1 METPLKYLKSLA
13 AISLVSAMLVTGCG
27 APKPPVAANAPVGD
41 VTLPT
46 EPLTINVVDVAGNL
60 QLSQK
65 IFDNYQKEHPN
76 LVKEFTFQKANAPD
90 LVGKLQAQQ
99 KAGRLD
105 IDLVLTGSD
114 GMASGLKQDVWYDLL
129 GQQKDKLPD
138 VSTLYDANVS
148 KFQALAQGK
157 GLTFVFYPGGPLLEY
172 NPAKVPDPPKTP
184 QALLEWA
191 KAHPNKFFYSR
202 PANSGIGRAFLMG
215 LPYMLGDK
223 DPKDPVNGWDKTW
236 AYLKELNQYIDY
248 YPSGTAQ
255 TMTELAQGNRWMI
268 PTTTGWDINPR
279 AIGQVPAEMSVGA
292 FDNFTWVGDGHFMA
306 VPKGIDGQRL
316 AVVMDFM
323 KYALQPKQQAYTYD
337 SGYLYPGPAV
347 KDVPLSMAP
356 QESQDLI
363 KKFGRPIYDALI
375 KSRPLEVPLEADA
388 MVSAFDLWDRN
399 IGGAKVQK

>member
-1 METPLKYLKSLA
+1 MKYLKTLA
-13 AISLVSAMLVTGCG
+13 AISLAGAMLVTGCG
-27 APKPPVAANAPVGD
+27 APKPPAAAEAPAGAVA
-41 VTLPT
+41 LPT

-76 LVKEFTFQKANAPD
+76 LVKEFTFQKVNAPE

-129 GQQKDKLPD
+129 GQQKANLPD
-138 VSTLYDANVS
+138 TATLYDANVS
-148 KFQALAQGK
+148 KFQKLAQGK
-157 GLTFVFYPGGPLLEY
+157 GLSFVFYPGGPLLEFD
-172 NPAKVPDPPKTP
+172 PAKVPNPPKTP
-184 QALLEWA
+184 QELLDWA
-191 KAHPNKFFYSR
+191 KANPNKFFYAR

-223 DPKDPVNGWDKTW
+223 DPKDPVNGWEKTW
-236 AYLKELNQYIDY
+236 AYLAELNHYIDY
-248 YPSGTAQ
+248 YPTGTAQ
-255 TMTELAQGNRWMI
+255 TMSELAQGNRWMV

-279 AIGQVPAEMSVGA
+279 AIGQVPAEMQVSA
-292 FDNFTWVGDGHFMA
+292 FKNFTWVGDGHFMT
-306 VPKGIDGQRL
+306 VPKGIEGQRL
-316 AVVMDFM
+316 AVVLDFM
-323 KYALQPKQQAYTYD
+323 KYALKPEQQALTYD

-363 KKFGRPIYDALI
+363 KKFGRPIYDELI
-375 KSRPLEVPLEADA
+375 KSQPLEIPLEADA

-399 IGGAKVQK
+399 IGGAKVQKK

>member
-1 METPLKYLKSLA
+1 MKYLKTLA
-13 AISLVSAMLVTGCG
+13 AISLASAMLVTGCG
-27 APKPPVAANAPVGD
+27 APKPPSAADTPAGAVA
-41 VTLPT
+41 LPT

-65 IFDNYQKEHPN
+65 IFDNYQKEHPD
-76 LVKEFTFQKANAPD
+76 LVKEFTFQKVNAPE

-129 GQQKDKLPD
+129 GQQKDNLPD
-138 VSTLYDANVS
+138 TTTLYDENVS
-148 KFQALAQGK
+148 KFQELAQGK
-157 GLTFVFYPGGPLLEY
+157 GLSFVFYPGGPLLEFD
-172 NPAKVPDPPKTP
+172 PAKVPSPPKTP
-184 QALLEWA
+184 QELLDWA
-191 KAHPNKFFYSR
+191 KANPNKFFYAR

-223 DPKDPVNGWDKTW
+223 DPKDPVNGWEKTW
-236 AYLKELNQYIDY
+236 AYLAELNQYIDY
-248 YPSGTAQ
+248 YPTGTAQ
-255 TMTELAQGNRWMI
+255 TMSELAQGNRWI
-268 PTTTGWDINPR
+268 VPTTTGWDINPR
-279 AIGQVPAEMSVGA
+279 AIGQVPAEMEVSA
-292 FDNFTWVGDGHFMA
+292 FKDFTWVGDGHFMTA
-306 VPKGIDGQRL
+306 PKGIEGQRL
-316 AVVMDFM
+316 AVVLDFM
-323 KYALQPKQQAYTYD
+323 KYALKPEQQALTYD

-363 KKFGRPIYDALI
+363 AKFGRPIYDELI
-375 KSRPLEVPLEADA
+375 KSQPLEIPLEADA

-399 IGGAKVQK
+399 IGGAKVQKK

>member
-1 METPLKYLKSLA
+1 MKYLKTLAAFSLA
-13 AISLVSAMLVTGCG
+13 SVLLVTGCS
-27 APKPPVAANAPVGD
+27 APKAPGASGAQTGAVE
-41 VTLPT
+41 LPS

-65 IFDNYQKEHPN
+65 IFDNYQKEHPE
-76 LVKEFTFQKANAPD
+76 LVKEFTFQKVNAPE
-90 LVGKLQAQQ
+90 LVGKLKAQQ

-129 GQQKDKLPD
+129 KEQKDKLPD
-138 VSTLYDANVS
+138 VGTLYDANVA
-148 KFQALAQGK
+148 KFQGLAKDK
-157 GLTFVFYPGGPLLEY
+157 GLAFVFYPGGPLLEY
-172 NPAKVPDPPKTP
+172 DPAKVPNPPKSP
-184 QALLEWA
+184 QELLDWA
-191 KAHPNKFFYSR
+191 KSNPNKFFYAR

-236 AYLKELNQYIDY
+236 AYLKELNKYIDY
-248 YPSGTAQ
+248 YPTGTAQ
-255 TMTELAQGNRWMI
+255 TMTELAQGNRHII

-279 AIGQVPAEMSVGA
+279 AIGQVPASMEVSA
-292 FDNFTWVGDGHFMA
+292 FDNFTWVGDGHFLT
-306 VPKGIDGQRL
+306 VPKGIEGQRL
-316 AVVMDFM
+316 AVVLDFM
-323 KYALQPKQQAYTYD
+323 KYAMEPAQQALTYD

-363 KKFGRPIYDALI
+363 KKFGRPIYDELI
-375 KSRPLEVPLEADA
+375 KSQPLEIPLEADA

-399 IGGAKVQK
+399 IGGAKVQQK

>member
-1 METPLKYLKSLA
+1 MKYLKTLA
-13 AISLVSAMLVTGCG
+13 AISLASALLVTGCS
-27 APKPPVAANAPVGD
+27 APKPPGTANAPAGE

-65 IFDNYQKEHPN
+65 IFDNYQKEHPE
-76 LVKEFTFQKANAPD
+76 LVKEFTFQKVNAPE
-90 LVGKLQAQQ
+90 LVGKLQAQLT
-99 KAGRLD
+99 AGRLD

-129 GQQKDKLPD
+129 AQQKDNLPD
-138 VSTLYDANVS
+138 PAALYDENVT
-148 KFQALAQGK
+148 KFQELAQGK
-157 GLTFVFYPGGPLLEY
+157 GLSFVFYPGGPLLEFD
-172 NPAKVPDPPKTP
+172 PAKVPNPPKTP
-184 QALLEWA
+184 QELLDWA
-191 KAHPNKFFYSR
+191 KANPNKFFYAR

-223 DPKDPVNGWDKTW
+223 DPKDPVNGWEKTW
-236 AYLKELNQYIDY
+236 AYLTELNQYIDY
-248 YPSGTAQ
+248 YPTGTAQ

-279 AIGQVPAEMSVGA
+279 AIGQVPAGMEVSA

-306 VPKGIDGQRL
+306 APKGIEGQRL
-316 AVVMDFM
+316 AVVLDFM
-323 KYALQPKQQAYTYD
+323 KYALEPEQQAYTYD

-347 KDVPLSMAP
+347 KDVPLTMAP

-363 KKFGRPIYDALI
+363 KEFGRPLYDELI
-375 KSRPLEVPLEADA
+375 KSQPLEIPLEADA

-399 IGGAKVQK
+399 IGGAKVEKK

>member
-1 METPLKYLKSLA
+1 MKYLKTLA
-13 AISLVSAMLVTGCG
+13 AISLASAMLVTGCS
-27 APKPPVAANAPVGD
+27 APKPPSAANAPVGD

-65 IFDNYQKEHPN
+65 IFDNYQKEHPE
-76 LVKEFTFQKANAPD
+76 LVKEFTFQKVNAPE

-129 GQQKDKLPD
+129 AQQKDKLPD
-138 VSTLYDANVS
+138 PAALYDANVT
-148 KFQALAQGK
+148 KFQKLAQGK
-157 GLTFVFYPGGPLLEY
+157 GLSFVFYPGGPLLEFD
-172 NPAKVPDPPKTP
+172 PAKVPNPPKTP
-184 QALLEWA
+184 QELLAWA
-191 KAHPNKFFYSR
+191 KANPNKFFYAR

-223 DPKDPVNGWDKTW
+223 DPKDPVNGWEKTW
-236 AYLKELNQYIDY
+236 AYLAELNQYIDY
-248 YPSGTAQ
+248 YPTGTAQ

-279 AIGQVPAEMSVGA
+279 AIGQVPADMKVSA
-292 FDNFTWVGDGHFMA
+292 FDNFTWVGDGHFMTA
-306 VPKGIDGQRL
+306 PKGIEGQRL

-323 KYALQPKQQAYTYD
+323 KYALQPEQQAFTYD

-363 KKFGRPIYDALI
+363 KKFGRPLYDDLI
-375 KSRPLEVPLEADA
+375 KSQPLEIPLEADA

-399 IGGAKVQK
+399 IGGAKVQKK

>member
-1 METPLKYLKSLA
+1 MKYLKTFA
-13 AISLVSAMLVTGCG
+13 AISLAGAMLITGCS
-27 APKPPVAANAPVGD
+27 APKPPGVANAPAGE

-60 QLSQK
+60 QLSQQ
-65 IFDNYQKEHPN
+65 IFDNYQKEHPE
-76 LVKEFTFQKANAPD
+76 LVKEFTFQKVNAPE

-129 GQQKDKLPD
+129 AQQKDKLPD
-138 VSTLYDANVS
+138 PATLYDENVS
-148 KFQALAQGK
+148 KFQELADGK
-157 GLTFVFYPGGPLLEY
+157 GLSFVFYPGGPLLEFD
-172 NPAKVPDPPKTP
+172 PAKVPNPPKTP
-184 QALLEWA
+184 QELLDWA
-191 KAHPNKFFYSR
+191 KANPNKFFYAR

-215 LPYMLGDK
+215 LPYLLGDK
-223 DPKDPVNGWDKTW
+223 DPKDPVNGWEKTW
-236 AYLKELNQYIDY
+236 AYLAELNQYIDY
-248 YPSGTAQ
+248 YPTGTAQ

-279 AIGQVPAEMSVGA
+279 AIGQVPAEMAVSA
-292 FDNFTWVGDGHFMA
+292 FDNFTWVGDGHFMTA
-306 VPKGIDGQRL
+306 PKGIDGQRL

-323 KYALQPKQQAYTYD
+323 KYALEPEQQAYTYD

-347 KDVPLSMAP
+347 KDVPLTMAP
-356 QESQDLI
+356 QKSQDLI
-363 KKFGRPIYDALI
+363 KEFGRPLYDELI
-375 KSRPLEVPLEADA
+375 KSQPLEIPLEADA

-399 IGGAKVQK
+399 IGGAKVEKK

>member
-1 METPLKYLKSLA
+1 MKYLKTLA
-13 AISLVSAMLVTGCG
+13 AISMAGVMLVTGCS
-27 APKPPVAANAPVGD
+27 APKAPGAADTPAGEV
-41 VTLPT
+41 VLPS

-65 IFDNYQKEHPN
+65 IFDNYQKEHPE
-76 LVKEFTFQKANAPD
+76 LVKEFTFQKVNAPE

-129 GQQKDKLPD
+129 GQQKENLPEP
-138 VSTLYDANVS
+138 SEIYDENVS
-148 KFQALAQGK
+148 KFQELAQGK
-157 GLTFVFYPGGPLLEY
+157 GLSFVFYPGGPLLEFD
-172 NPAKVPDPPKTP
+172 PAKVPNPPKTP
-184 QALLEWA
+184 QELLDWA
-191 KAHPNKFFYSR
+191 KANPNKFFYAR

-223 DPKDPVNGWDKTW
+223 DPKDPVNGWEKTW
-236 AYLKELNQYIDY
+236 AYLAELNQYIDY
-248 YPSGTAQ
+248 YPTGTAQ

-279 AIGQVPAEMSVGA
+279 AIGQVPAEMEVSA
-292 FDNFTWVGDGHFMA
+292 FEDFTWVGDGHFMTA
-306 VPKGIDGQRL
+306 PKGIEGQRL
-316 AVVMDFM
+316 AVVLDFM
-323 KYALQPKQQAYTYD
+323 KYALEPEQQAYTYD

-363 KKFGRPIYDALI
+363 KEFGRPIYDELI
-375 KSRPLEVPLEADA
+375 KSQPLEIPLEADA

-399 IGGAKVQK
+399 IGGAKVQQK